1 MNKMKLTIL
10 TILTLTTTFA
20 FIGSYFFDL
29 TADNMEQYLA
39 MALVLFADGF
49 FGIWA
54 GTKREGFKTYKAIKI
69 LKSFTFWTIM
79 LTLVLSIEVGFEG
92 TSWLS
97 ETIIAPFLVFQLI
110 SILKNASMAGFL
122 NNELVNKI
130 LDKIDKHKGERE
142 Y

>member
-1 MNKMKLTIL
+1 MDKMKLTIL

-39 MALVLFADGF
+39 VALVIFMDGF

-54 GTKREGFKTYKAIKI
+54 GAKREGFKTYKAIKI
-69 LKSFTFWTIM
+69 LKSLSFWTIM

-130 LDKIDKHKGERE
+130 LDKIDRHKGERI
-142 Y
+142 

>member
-1 MNKMKLTIL
+1 MKLTIL

-39 MALVLFADGF
+39 VALVIFADGF

-54 GTKREGFKTYKAIKI
+54 GTKREGFRTYKAIKI
-69 LKSFTFWTIM
+69 LKSFVFWTIM
-79 LTLVLSIEVGFEG
+79 LTLILSIEVGFDG
-92 TSWLS
+92 TYWLS

-130 LDKIDKHKGERE
+130 LDKIDKHKGERD

>member
-1 MNKMKLTIL
+1 MDKMKLTIL